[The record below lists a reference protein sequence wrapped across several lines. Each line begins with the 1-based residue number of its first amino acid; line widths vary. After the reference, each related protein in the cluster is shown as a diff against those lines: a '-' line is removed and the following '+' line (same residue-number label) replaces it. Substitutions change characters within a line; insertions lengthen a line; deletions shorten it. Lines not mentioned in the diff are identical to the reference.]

1 VLVFNIV
8 DVEEV
13 VNGVVDV
20 CVVGVVGTFVILE
33 EFWTEDVSR
42 RSVVM
47 PDENA
52 VEGVPVDNVVG
63 AVGILLPVGEL

>member
-1 VLVFNIV
+1 V
-8 DVEEV
+8 DVGEV

-20 CVVGVVGTFVILE
+20 CVVGVVGTLVILE

-42 RSVVM
+42 RGVVM

-52 VEGVPVDNVVG
+52 VEGVPVDNVAG